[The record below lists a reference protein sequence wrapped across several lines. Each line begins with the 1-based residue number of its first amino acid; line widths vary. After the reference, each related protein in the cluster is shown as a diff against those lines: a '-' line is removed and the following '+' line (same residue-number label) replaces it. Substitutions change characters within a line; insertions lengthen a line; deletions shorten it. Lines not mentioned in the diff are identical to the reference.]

1 MTGLAGLRVLV
12 VEDEPIVS
20 LALQDML
27 ADLKCE
33 VVGTAARLDSALKL
47 AHQLTF
53 DIAVLD
59 INLGGKRVD
68 PVANAIVARGLP
80 VLFVTGYGRESA
92 PPHAAGPVLEK
103 PYEVRGLQ
111 RALSEA
117 LGAHHD

>member
-1 MTGLAGLRVLV
+1 MTGLAGLRVFV

-27 ADLKCE
+27 ADLECK
-33 VVGTAARLDSALKL
+33 VVGAAARLESALKL

-103 PYEVRGLQ
+103 PYEVKGLQ

-117 LGAHHD
+117 LRAHHD

>member
-1 MTGLAGLRVLV
+1 LIKIAGLRVFV

-27 ADLKCE
+27 ADLECK
-33 VVGTAARLDSALKL
+33 VVGAAARLESALKL
-47 AHQLTF
+47 AHQMTI

-68 PVANAIVARGLP
+68 PVANAIVARWLP

-103 PYEVRGLQ
+103 PYEVKGLQ

-117 LGAHHD
+117 LRAHHD

>member
-1 MTGLAGLRVLV
+1 MTGLAGLRVFV

-27 ADLKCE
+27 ADLECK
-33 VVGTAARLDSALKL
+33 VVGAAARLESALKL

-68 PVANAIVARGLP
+68 PVANAIVARGLQ

-92 PPHAAGPVLEK
+92 PPHAARPVLEK
-103 PYEVRGLQ
+103 PYEVKGLQ
-111 RALSEA
+111 RHSAKR
-117 LGAHHD
+117 